1 MVRGANG
8 AFQEDIWMS
17 NFVVCDMDVQVGG
30 IWFIFRILKRYMRFI
45 VAFQND
51 ICKFKWVVGDMWM
64 SKWVVCGVCFE
75 FQGDK

>member
-1 MVRGANG
+1 
-8 AFQEDIWMS
+8 MS
-17 NFVVCDMDVQVGG
+17 NFVVCGV
-30 IWFIFRILKRYMRFI
+30 F

-64 SKWVVCGVCFE
+64 SNWVVRGVLSKRVVRGAICAFQGDIWMSKWVVCGVCFE

>member
-17 NFVVCDMDVQVGG
+17 NFVVCGV
-30 IWFIFRILKRYMRFI
+30 F

-51 ICKFKWVVGDMWM
+51 ICRIKWVVGDMWM

-75 FQGDK
+75 FQGGK